1 MFRHIAVLID
11 ADNISS
17 QKFDWVF
24 DKISTLGEISTKR
37 IYGDFTKAHLSSWEG
52 FILKYAIEKKHQTSY
67 STGKNSSDIA
77 LTIDAMDLLHS
88 GHHDAFCIV
97 SSDSDFIGLSLRLR
111 RHHLHVF
118 GFGNANTIKEF
129 RQVCS
134 QFFEIPSDVPTT
146 PPQKPKPT
154 ADKKLIKEH
163 TANELKSN
171 TKLLN
176 ALRES
181 IKNNKPNDNGWVNY
195 AVFSSY
201 MQKNHP
207 AIKPENYGYAKLY
220 EIIDVIDLFEAKK
233 EHSTIFIRAKPAQ
246 NSQTANTKPW
256 SADKMKQNTP
266 LIHALQDSIHQN
278 LENGWTNFSVFAQHM
293 HKHHPTI
300 QPKNY
305 GYGKWRTLMDQL
317 DLFEFKQIN
326 KTKLCVRQKSHP
338 SSNTKTIHH
347 QKLLDDILHIINDNA
362 LRQDEWVHIGY
373 LGSQLKN
380 RGYDPKEFGEKS
392 FTALLSSLQGI
403 DSKIVDGG
411 YYYTL
416 TDKSNIKPINPTA
429 SKSEPKT
436 QSPIDFKTTPL
447 YQILFKNK
455 DKLNAKIKELIAKNH
470 ELNVFDFW
478 ELLSKNL
485 TEKVLLDNNQS
496 YDCFLQFI
504 QDNLNQDNPNELQLL
519 TKDSKAILVAKRS
532 YQAS

>member
-1 MFRHIAVLID
+1 MLTNIAVLID
-11 ADNISS
+11 ADNIGS
-17 QKFDWVF
+17 QKIDWVF
-24 DKISTLGEISTKR
+24 DKISTLGSLTTKR
-37 IYGDFTKAHLSSWEG
+37 IYGDFTKPHLSSWED

-88 GHHDAFCIV
+88 GKHDAFCIV

-111 RHHLHVF
+111 RHHIQVF

-134 QFFEIPSDVPTT
+134 QFFEIPSDTNPTQT
-146 PPQKPKPT
+146 QKPKPT
-154 ADKKLIKEH
+154 TDKKPIKKH
-163 TANELKSN
+163 TANELKGN

-181 IKNNKPNDNGWVNY
+181 IKNNKPDGNGWVNY

-201 MQKNHP
+201 IQKNHP
-207 AIKPENYGYAKLY
+207 TIKPENYGYGKLY
-220 EIIDVIDLFEAKK
+220 EMIDVIDLFEAKK
-233 EHSTIFIRAKPAQ
+233 EHSTIFIRLKPTQSNQA
-246 NSQTANTKPW
+246 ANKKTW
-256 SADKMKQNTP
+256 SADEIKQNTP

-278 LENGWTNFSVFAQHM
+278 LNNGWTNFSIFAQHM
-293 HKHHPTI
+293 NEHYPAIK
-300 QPKNY
+300 PKNY
-305 GYGKWRTLMDQL
+305 GYGKWRTLISQI
-317 DLFEFKQIN
+317 DLFEIKQIN
-326 KTKLCVRQKSHP
+326 KTTLCIREKSPHQP
-338 SSNTKTIHH
+338 PITKTINN
-347 QKLLDDILHIINDNA
+347 QKLLDDILHIINDNT

-380 RGYDPKEFGEKS
+380 KGYDPKEFGKKS
-392 FTALLSSLQGI
+392 FTTLLSSLQGI
-403 DSKIVDGG
+403 DSKTVDGG

-416 TDKSNIKPINPTA
+416 TDKSNIKPINSETSP
-429 SKSEPKT
+429 SKPKT
-436 QSPIDFKTTPL
+436 KSPMDFKTTSL
-447 YQILFKNK
+447 YHILFRNK

-504 QDNLNQDNPNELQLL
+504 KDNLNELQLL
-519 TKDSKAILVAKRS
+519 TKDNKTILVAKQS